1 EEDEQHRQQTPEV
14 PAKVKSAFEAF
25 DYQSN
30 NTVDI
35 REIGTI
41 IYSLGCFPSQADV
54 HEFVA
59 EVEEGQ
65 TGVVH
70 FNKFLPA
77 MTKPEDINC
86 CFQVLDK
93 EKKGYL
99 ESEELT
105 KYMTQE
111 GEVLSQEEMEEMLTA
126 LADREDNRIYYK
138 DLIRQLTVEPDM

>member
-1 EEDEQHRQQTPEV
+1 MRYTREQAV
-14 PAKVKSAFEAF
+14 PPAVILTSHC
-25 DYQSN
+25 
-30 NTVDI
+30 
-35 REIGTI
+35 
-41 IYSLGCFPSQADV
+41 SL
-54 HEFVA
+54 
-59 EVEEGQ
+59 
-65 TGVVH
+65 
-70 FNKFLPA
+70 
-77 MTKPEDINC
+77 KPEDINC

-111 GEVLSQEEMEEMLTA
+111 GKEEAFSQSTFMFSFFLSWLCRLFAIKLGEVLSQEEMEEMLTA